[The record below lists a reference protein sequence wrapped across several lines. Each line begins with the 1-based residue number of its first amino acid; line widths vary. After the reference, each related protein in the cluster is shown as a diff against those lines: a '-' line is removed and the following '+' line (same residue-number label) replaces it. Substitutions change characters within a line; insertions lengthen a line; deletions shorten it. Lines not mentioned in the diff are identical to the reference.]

1 MIINRNL
8 KLFNNITFKNYS
20 NINTETSKNDDNKRE
35 KNKLIFLRPR
45 INLSFSKGKIKENKS
60 NKYINMKQI
69 NIKTF
74 SKNKKQKLKLLNI
87 SNNLNKEIK
96 IEKNNIKLIGR
107 RNFSFENIKP
117 KKYKITEN
125 IDIKKKYMSK
135 GELFEMIYGKIIK
148 FGNKL
153 DIDIEKNKR
162 IKEILYNKP
171 KFIIDLIEFGYIDE
185 KEIKEFFNIE
195 SFNISWNEN
204 LEKSYRE
211 IRIINSNIFK
221 IVSFLAKTG
230 LLRKLRKNYESK
242 NYVNFY
248 SYNKKELEKMYD
260 TYEQLKKYEYKK
272 LKQAFDKVDDIYL
285 IREILLKQKI
295 LNIRKK
301 YFSNKFKNFEE
312 NKKLEVNI
320 KKIAEKGKVELLE
333 IKNCVFHV
341 RQNINWK
348 IFPHKKINRLKISKS
363 ITKYNEIIKSE
374 NNIKNI
380 EFKDKLKKEKI
391 YLKEKI
397 KILKKEKVF
406 EHPEFNWNNF
416 IKKNSENK
424 RIIEYYII
432 IIQSNFRGFM
442 VKLFLSKLIKGI
454 SNIIINLYEYTK
466 FKQLI
471 LTIYKKAFEIIESFD
486 ITDIQNYYIKIN
498 QIKKVIKIMIKNC
511 KTRKLIFKKNEVA
524 IINKITEKNTYILPI
539 RENQEIYSNIPLIN
553 LNKYLSYLNLK

>member
-1 MIINRNL
+1 MIKNRNL

-74 SKNKKQKLKLLNI
+74 SKNKKPKFKLLNI
-87 SNNLNKEIK
+87 SINLNKEIK

-125 IDIKKKYMSK
+125 IDIKKRYMSK

-320 KKIAEKGKVELLE
+320 KEIAEKGKVELLE

-348 IFPHKKINRLKISKS
+348 IFPHKKINRLKFSKS
-363 ITKYNEIIKSE
+363 ITKYNEIIQRE

-380 EFKDKLKKEKI
+380 EYRDKLKKEKI

-416 IKKNSENK
+416 MKKNSENK

-432 IIQSNFRGFM
+432 MIQSNFRGSM

-511 KTRKLIFKKNEVA
+511 KTRKLIFKKNEVS

>member
-125 IDIKKKYMSK
+125 IDIKKRYMSK

-348 IFPHKKINRLKISKS
+348 IFPHKKINRLKFSKS
-363 ITKYNEIIKSE
+363 ITKYNEIIQRE

-380 EFKDKLKKEKI
+380 EYRDKLKKEKI

-432 IIQSNFRGFM
+432 MIQSNFRGFM

>member
-125 IDIKKKYMSK
+125 IDIKKRYMSK

-348 IFPHKKINRLKISKS
+348 IFPHKKINRLKFSKS
-363 ITKYNEIIKSE
+363 ITKYNEIIQRE

-380 EFKDKLKKEKI
+380 EYRDKLKKEKI

-416 IKKNSENK
+416 MKKNSENK

-432 IIQSNFRGFM
+432 MIQSNFRGSM

-498 QIKKVIKIMIKNC
+498 QIKKVIKIMIKYC
-511 KTRKLIFKKNEVA
+511 KTRKLIFKKNEVS

-553 LNKYLSYLNLK
+553 LNKYLTYLNLK

>member
-1 MIINRNL
+1 MIKNRNL

-87 SNNLNKEIK
+87 SSNLNKEIK
-96 IEKNNIKLIGR
+96 IEKNNIKLIGK

-125 IDIKKKYMSK
+125 IDIKKRYMSK

-171 KFIIDLIEFGYIDE
+171 KFIIDLIEFGFIDE

-320 KKIAEKGKVELLE
+320 KEIAEKGKVELLE

-486 ITDIQNYYIKIN
+486 ITVIQNYYIKIN

-511 KTRKLIFKKNEVA
+511 KTRKLIFKKNEVS

>member
-125 IDIKKKYMSK
+125 IDIKKRYMSK

-320 KKIAEKGKVELLE
+320 KEIAEKGKAELLE

-341 RQNINWK
+341 RQDINWK
-348 IFPHKKINRLKISKS
+348 IFPHKKINRLKFSKS
-363 ITKYNEIIKSE
+363 ITKYNEIIQRE

-380 EFKDKLKKEKI
+380 EYRDKLKKEKI

-416 IKKNSENK
+416 MKKNSENK

-432 IIQSNFRGFM
+432 MIQSNFRGSM

-511 KTRKLIFKKNEVA
+511 KTRKLIFKKNEVS

>member
-1 MIINRNL
+1 MIKNRNL

-74 SKNKKQKLKLLNI
+74 SKNKKPKFKLLNI
-87 SNNLNKEIK
+87 SSNLNKEIK
-96 IEKNNIKLIGR
+96 IEKKNIKLIGK

-125 IDIKKKYMSK
+125 IDIKKRYMSK

-312 NKKLEVNI
+312 NKELEVNI
-320 KKIAEKGKVELLE
+320 KEIAEKGKVELLE

-348 IFPHKKINRLKISKS
+348 IFPHKKINRLKFSKS
-363 ITKYNEIIKSE
+363 ITKYNEIIQRE

-380 EFKDKLKKEKI
+380 EFKDKLRKEKI

-397 KILKKEKVF
+397 KMLKKEKIF

-416 IKKNSENK
+416 MKKNSENK

-432 IIQSNFRGFM
+432 MIQSNFRGFM